1 MENYQNILFPYAYNI
16 LGSVDE
22 AKDAIQ
28 DVLLKYV
35 QKEVQAD
42 NEKNYLIRSVINQS
56 INRKR
61 RKKRIELENDLP
73 QPIVTSYEDSFVET
87 KDLLSY
93 SLMILLEK
101 LNAKERAVFILKEA
115 FAYTH
120 QEIAVVLTISVE
132 NSRKLLSRA
141 TSKMRTAKPGIQRS
155 SRPIAE
161 KLEQFTRAI
170 QSRDLD
176 QLHNLLQ
183 RDIVFRADGGKEV
196 MVVAE
201 YMSGAQDV
209 AALMIDVYHRFQSTY
224 HYQVSEVNNQPAI
237 LYYDGSG
244 LKVCQVFELDPITY
258 KIQSIHVILDPAK
271 LKLLQT

>member
-22 AKDAIQ
+22 AQDAIQ

-61 RKKRIELENDLP
+61 GKKRIKSESSFP
-73 QPIVTSYEDSFVET
+73 KPIVTSYEDSSVET

-120 QEIAVVLTISVE
+120 QEIAVVLSISVE
-132 NSRKLLSRA
+132 NSRKILSRA
-141 TSKMRTAKPGIQRS
+141 TSKMRTSKPAIQRS
-155 SRPIAE
+155 SRSIAE
-161 KLEQFTRAI
+161 KLEQFTSAI

-176 QLHNLLQ
+176 QLHHLLQ
-183 RDIVFRADGGKEV
+183 EDIVFRADGGKEIK
-196 MVVAE
+196 VVA
-201 YMSGAQDV
+201 
-209 AALMIDVYHRFQSTY
+209 
-224 HYQVSEVNNQPAI
+224 
-237 LYYDGSG
+237 
-244 LKVCQVFELDPITY
+244 K
-258 KIQSIHVILDPAK
+258 
-271 LKLLQT
+271 